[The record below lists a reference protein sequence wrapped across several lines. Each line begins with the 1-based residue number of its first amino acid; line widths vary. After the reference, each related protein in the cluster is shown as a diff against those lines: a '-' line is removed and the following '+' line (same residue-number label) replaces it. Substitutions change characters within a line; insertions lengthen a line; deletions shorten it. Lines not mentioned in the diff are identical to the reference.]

1 MAFYVAIHMADLSA
15 HAQGSSLAVNK
26 NRGSLQSAP
35 LQIWEENGGSFAER
49 GLTVIWFGG
58 TALSPGATA
67 DVVEEHGQLVRRSM
81 DNVRRM
87 HPERHV
93 DPCLMKS
100 LPALSACVTPCT

>member
-1 MAFYVAIHMADLSA
+1 MADLSA

-58 TALSPGATA
+58 TAL
-67 DVVEEHGQLVRRSM
+67 
-81 DNVRRM
+81 
-87 HPERHV
+87 
-93 DPCLMKS
+93 
-100 LPALSACVTPCT
+100 